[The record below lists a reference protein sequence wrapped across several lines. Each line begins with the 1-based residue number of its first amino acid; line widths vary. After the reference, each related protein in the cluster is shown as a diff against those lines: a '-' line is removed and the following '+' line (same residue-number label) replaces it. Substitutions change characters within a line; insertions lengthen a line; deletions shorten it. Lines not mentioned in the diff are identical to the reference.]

1 MAQPISVVLVMH
13 LAAVL
18 FFSNSQIVA
27 AIRDDASVHNGDS
40 IPTSFSSCV
49 CQKDVVDHFD
59 KSQAKPVILVTKT
72 WTLGECNLKCPGF
85 CLQDKAPFLFCM
97 AVHTATGKTGNHLD
111 IHHGVRANIVPDK
124 EVPNVP
130 DLDLASLNSDDL
142 SQDVPMPLEM
152 VRHETYSADTM
163 FAACVC
169 QYDSTGYHFLVGK
182 ENYMGGLQIWGRV
195 GCDRSCSQECGSMGL
210 TSKKLFPEAVPRNA
224 VPGCIQA
231 EVTKD
236 EETPGPIGYKRE
248 LLTASLMKRVAT
260 HSEMVKHDN
269 NADVS

>member
-27 AIRDDASVHNGDS
+27 AVRDDASVHNDDS

-49 CQKDVVDHFD
+49 CQKDVVDHFN
-59 KSQAKPVILVTKT
+59 KYQAKPVILVTKT
-72 WTLGECNLKCPGF
+72 WALGECNLKCPGF

-97 AVHTATGKTGNHLD
+97 AVHTATGQTGNHLD
-111 IHHGVRANIVPDK
+111 IHLGVRANIVPDR
-124 EVPNVP
+124 EGPVVP
-130 DLDLASLNSDDL
+130 DLDLAGLNSDDL
-142 SQDVPMPLEM
+142 SQDMPQPLAME
-152 VRHETYSADTM
+152 RHETYMADTM

-169 QYDSTGYHFLVGK
+169 QYDSTGYHFLYGK
-182 ENYMGGLQIWGRV
+182 EDYMGGLQIWGRV
-195 GCDRSCSQECGSMGL
+195 GCDRSCSQKCGSMGL

-269 NADVS
+269 NADNS